1 MESSILTLLIFIPVA
16 GAVLMLPFA
25 KLYGKE
31 NVHYYKWIA
40 AITTGIQLALAWILY
55 QNFNPALSITESPF
69 TVQID
74 WIKLFNIQY
83 YIGVDGLCMPLVLLT
98 ALLSFICI
106 IASWKIEKQDTINN
120 SLLNLAQQNTRNVT
134 LINVIRRENCHKV
147 EFSNKKGDTLTRKLN
162 ISKVNCLSGER
173 CSLSGDNILLGELV
187 GKCRDPQGEVYNF
200 SIKHLTKLG
209 YSFDLDFST
218 PRVVEKTVKVVE
230 ERFSPELLENK
241 LHEQMETVIKE
252 IKKTQDRL
260 SQLKNTKDEIG
271 RNLSS
276 IIKANEFVG
285 KVDKLLGGE

>member
-1 MESSILTLLIFIPVA
+1 MEKTKFKITSPEGEVHLVDVLSKWLNEHNLKEHGFRKVLRGVQSSC
-16 GAVLMLPFA
+16 
-25 KLYGKE
+25 YG
-31 NVHYYKWIA
+31 
-40 AITTGIQLALAWILY
+40 G
-55 QNFNPALSITESPF
+55 
-69 TVQID
+69 
-74 WIKLFNIQY
+74 
-83 YIGVDGLCMPLVLLT
+83 
-98 ALLSFICI
+98 
-106 IASWKIEKQDTINN
+106 WKIEKQDTINN

-285 KVDKLLGGE
+285 KVDKLLGEK